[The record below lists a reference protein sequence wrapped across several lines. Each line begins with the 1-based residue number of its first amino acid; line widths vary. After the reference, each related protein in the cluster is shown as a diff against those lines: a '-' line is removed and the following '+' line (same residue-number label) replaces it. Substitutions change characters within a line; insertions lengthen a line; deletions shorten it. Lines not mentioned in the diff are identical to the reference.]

1 VTPPP
6 LFVAFTFVNLAMLGW
21 LAAAAAPIL
30 IHLWMRQTHRETAW
44 AAVRFLKAALE
55 RQARKLRLQHWILLA
70 MRTLLLVLIALAAAK
85 PLLESGL
92 LGSGAPTHRVL
103 VVDASLSMNAIDGE
117 GVSSLERAKRLAIK
131 LVDNARA
138 GDTHSLVVMGAD
150 AGAPLGRPTS
160 DAAAAKRAIEAIT
173 PSQGVADLMQ
183 ALTTTQ
189 RLVDSA
195 GEIGATQRQEVVL
208 LSDLGANTWGPLA
221 AEESST
227 ASEAYKKL
235 DEAATIS
242 ALDVGGSP
250 LPSVAIT
257 SAGLVNGFPTLAAPI
272 EVLAEA
278 RVYDGQEVER
288 IVELLVDDAV
298 VAERR
303 ITLSADKPTPIDFVH
318 KIDQPG
324 ARSVAVRLAGEA
336 GAEDRLADDNTRY
349 VAVTLRPRVRVLC
362 VAGAPGAADYLADAL
377 DPTGEGAFE
386 PVVVSDADLP
396 TVDLSD
402 YVCVFLSNVR
412 ELSSPEAER
421 LHDYVERGGGVAWF
435 LGDRVSPQRYNE
447 TLGLPRET
455 LGATTRPEVRLV
467 SVDAQPQAAAADVT
481 DNQQDDYEALIPGWL
496 SPSIA
501 VPSYR
506 VDPLEYK
513 HPIVRPFQG
522 QERSGLL
529 NIPVMRHLPIELPN
543 SSSATVALALEN
555 GDPLLVT
562 GEIGRGRVAVLT
574 TAATLAS
581 VDPATGQPWTVLP
594 AWPSFLPIVR
604 GLVTYLANDSG
615 AQSLLVGQP
624 IDGRVANGS
633 AAQIAIDGPT
643 GGEVGRVAPDEAGAW
658 SFASTKLAGVYR
670 YGPAGDLPD
679 AAVAVNV
686 DPAESDPTTV
696 AVDLLPESLTVRRAV
711 GDAAS
716 ESAAAA
722 APTPIHRWL
731 LYGALALALM
741 EPAVACLFG
750 RGSG

>member
-1 VTPPP
+1 
-6 LFVAFTFVNLAMLGW
+6 MLGW

-44 AAVRFLKAALE
+44 AAVRFLRAALE

-70 MRTLLLVLIALAAAK
+70 MRTLLLVLVALAAAK

-92 LGSGAPTHRVL
+92 LGGGGAPTHRVL
-103 VVDASLSMNAIDGE
+103 VVDASLSMNAIDAE
-117 GVSSLERAKRLAIK
+117 GTSALERAKRLVIK

-138 GDTHSLVVMGAD
+138 GDTYSLVVMGAD

-160 DAAAAKRAIEAIT
+160 DAAATKRAIEAIT
-173 PSQGVADLMQ
+173 PSQGVADLEQ
-183 ALTTTQ
+183 ALTTSQ
-189 RLVDSA
+189 RLIDSA
-195 GEIGATQRQEVVL
+195 GEISAKQRQEVVL
-208 LSDLGANTWGPLA
+208 LSDLGANTWGTLA
-221 AEESST
+221 AEEAST
-227 ASEAYKKL
+227 TSEAYKKL
-235 DEAATIS
+235 DDAATIS
-242 ALDVGGSP
+242 AFDVGGST

-257 SAGLVNGFPTLAAPI
+257 SASLVNGFPTLAAPI
-272 EVLAEA
+272 EVQAEA
-278 RVYDGQEVER
+278 RVYDGRQQER

-303 ITLSADKPTPIDFVH
+303 VTLAVDKPTPIDFVH

-324 ARSVAVRLAGEA
+324 ARSVAVRIASEA

-349 VAVTLRPRVRVLC
+349 LAVMLRQRVRVLC

-377 DPTGEGAFE
+377 DPTGQGAFE
-386 PVVVSDADLP
+386 PVIVSDADLP
-396 TVDLSD
+396 TVDLSE

-412 ELSSPEAER
+412 ELSGAEAER

-447 TLGLPRET
+447 TLGPPRET
-455 LGATTRPEVRLV
+455 VGAVSRSEVRLV
-467 SVDAQPQAAAADVT
+467 SVDAQPQAAAADVKH
-481 DNQQDDYEALIPGWL
+481 NDDGTLIPGWL

-501 VPSYR
+501 APSYR

-529 NIPVMRHLPIELPN
+529 NIPVMRHMPIELPK

-562 GEIGRGRVAVLT
+562 GEISRGRVAVLT

-679 AAVAVNV
+679 SAVAVNI

>member
-1 VTPPP
+1 
-6 LFVAFTFVNLAMLGW
+6 MLGW
-21 LAAAAAPIL
+21 LAAAAAPIV

-70 MRTLLLVLIALAAAK
+70 MRTLLLVLVALAAAK

-103 VVDASLSMNAIDGE
+103 VVDASLSMNAVDAE
-117 GVSSLERAKRLAIK
+117 GTSALDRAKRLAIK
-131 LVDNARA
+131 LVENARA
-138 GDTHSLVVMGAD
+138 GDTYSLVVMGAD
-150 AGAPLGRPTS
+150 AGSPLGRPTS

-173 PSQGVADLMQ
+173 PSQGVADLAQ

-208 LSDLGANTWGPLA
+208 LSDLGANSWGPLA
-221 AEESST
+221 ADEGTT
-227 ASEAYKKL
+227 AAEAYKKL

-278 RVYDGQEVER
+278 HVYDGQEVER
-288 IVELLVDDAV
+288 VVELLVDDAV

-303 ITLSADKPTPIDFVH
+303 VTLSGDKPTPIDFVH

-324 ARSVAVRLAGEA
+324 ARSIAIRIANEA

-386 PVVVSDADLP
+386 PVIVSDADLP
-396 TVDLSD
+396 TVDLSE

-412 ELSSPEAER
+412 ELSGPEAER
-421 LHDYVERGGGVAWF
+421 LHDYVERGGGVAWL

-447 TLGLPRET
+447 TLGPRRET
-455 LGATTRPEVRLV
+455 LGATPRPDVRLV
-467 SVDAQPQAAAADVT
+467 SVDVKPQAAEGEEEVASDGT
-481 DNQQDDYEALIPGWL
+481 LMPGWL
-496 SPSIA
+496 SPSVA
-501 VPSYR
+501 APSYR

-522 QERSGLL
+522 QERAGLL
-529 NIPVMRHLPIELPN
+529 NIPVMRHLPIELPK
-543 SSSATVALALEN
+543 SSSATVAMALEN

-574 TAATLAS
+574 TAATLS
-581 VDPATGQPWTVLP
+581 SLDPATGQAWTVLP

-604 GLVTYLANDSG
+604 GLVTYLANDAG

-624 IDGRVANGS
+624 IDGRVASGS
-633 AAQIAIDGPT
+633 AAQIAVEGPT
-643 GGEVGRVAPDEAGAW
+643 GGEVGRVAPDEAGSW

-670 YGPAGDLPD
+670 YGPAGDVPD
-679 AAVAVNV
+679 SAVAVNV
-686 DPAESDPTTV
+686 DSAESDPMTV
-696 AVDLLPESLTVRRAV
+696 AVELLPDSLTVRRAV